1 MTKTFQSKTGVT
13 SHMITLM
20 AWGTPITL
28 PPGTRV
34 HLVVGADGVKG
45 DLWAV
50 SDVKLLQELTG
61 NAHDPK
67 YRYLWIDA
75 AAVKVT
81 QPARAGALP
90 C

>member
-1 MTKTFQSKTGVT
+1 MTARHHSKTGVT
-13 SHMITLM
+13 SHMITM
-20 AWGTPITL
+20 KAFGSVFTL

-34 HLVVGADGVKG
+34 HLVVGADGIKG

-67 YRYLWIDA
+67 YRYAWVDA

-81 QPARAGALP
+81 HAAGEASP